1 MWVACAHT
9 TLPPRAR
16 PQIWVACVG
25 DSRCVKG
32 TRIAGDSREW
42 RCTELSTDQRP
53 DAPAEKARIEG
64 CGGFVSPSSREYG
77 PARVWRGGIGV
88 GAGMAMARSI
98 GDHAMADLGVISTPE
113 IVEAPIGDDDEVIIL
128 ASDGVWEFIS
138 SEEALA
144 VVHRHRDNA
153 TIACEALIAEAT
165 EKWRQ
170 VSHSATSTGGH
181 RLTSV
186 ASST

>member
-1 MWVACAHT
+1 MYGRNKGFLGAT
-9 TLPPRAR
+9 STSAR
-16 PQIWVACVG
+16 LEERPLL
-25 DSRCVKG
+25 S
-32 TRIAGDSREW
+32 E
-42 RCTELSTDQRP
+42 TE
-53 DAPAEKARIEG
+53 ARLMD
-64 CGGFVSPSSREYG
+64 P
-77 PARVWRGGIGV
+77 
-88 GAGMAMARSI
+88 
-98 GDHAMADLGVISTPE
+98 
-113 IVEAPIGDDDEVIIL
+113 DEVIIL